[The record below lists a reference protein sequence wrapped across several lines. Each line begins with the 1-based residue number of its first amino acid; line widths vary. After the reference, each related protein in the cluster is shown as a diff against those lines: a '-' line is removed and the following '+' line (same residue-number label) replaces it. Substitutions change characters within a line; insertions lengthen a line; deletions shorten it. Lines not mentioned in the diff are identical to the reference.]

1 MSDGAKRARDEAER
15 DDVVV
20 ISNFGDEHPEMLA
33 DWLATMCMRK
43 DTNVTS
49 YVYVPNF
56 ANEPIFLA
64 NCDDCEFDT
73 GRGKYV
79 QKMIPNTKCLEDIAA
94 DVTILFCHGG
104 QRRRHMAG
112 ENDFHLPSYV
122 CFSEPKGVDIGGVPL
137 KVSPFTSRIFSCLSY
152 TDGDQTFTMPAQGV
166 SLSQVTHDSELVLL
180 LCCHGHHFMTEY
192 ASDHSCTVKPDFVVF
207 LKEGGVLNTSISIFI
222 VLLTQ
227 AIAWFTRAEAVNKP
241 RSWHE
246 LIRRSVCQVMLWVK
260 QEGTDHAGGAEQFY
274 TFLALHRCIYAF
286 KNSYKIDGNPTVFT
300 VDAQEKCELLQDLQS
315 VTLMLWSG
323 SIATRS
329 TTKARVVPGYDVI
342 DHNDTVEDLEN
353 WMKGTNPLPVSS
365 ERLFSRKKRLSV
377 DALML
382 QLQAL
387 AHGV

>member
-1 MSDGAKRARDEAER
+1 MSAGEKRMREGAVR

-33 DWLATMCMRK
+33 DWLATMCIRK

-112 ENDFHLPSYV
+112 EKNFHLPSYV

-137 KVSPFTSRIFSCLSY
+137 KVSPFSSRIFSCSSY

-180 LCCHGHHFMTEY
+180 LCCHGQDLMTEY
-192 ASDHSCTVKPDFVVF
+192 ASDHSFTVKPDFVVF
-207 LKEGGVLNTSISIFI
+207 LKEGGVFKTSISIFI

-227 AIAWFTRAEAVNKP
+227 AIAWFTRAEADDKP

-246 LIRRSVCQVMLWVK
+246 LIMRSVCQVMLWVK
-260 QEGTDHAGGAEQFY
+260 QEGTDHAGGAEHFY
-274 TFLALHRCIYAF
+274 TYLALHRCIYAVD
-286 KNSYKIDGNPTVFT
+286 KNSFKIDGNPTVFT
-300 VDAQEKCELLQDLQS
+300 VDAQEKRELLQDLQS

-323 SIATRS
+323 SMATRS
-329 TTKARVVPGYDVI
+329 TTTARVVPGYDVI
-342 DHNDTVEDLEN
+342 DHNNTVQDLRD
-353 WMKGTNPLPVSS
+353 WMKAEKTLPVSK
-365 ERLFSRKKRLSV
+365 ERRSRKKGLSL
-377 DALML
+377 DTLML
-382 QLQAL
+382 QLQVL